1 MTGRLILFWL
11 ALVGSVALLGCLFLS
26 RSREETV
33 ARQVERM
40 GVRRKSNI
48 SAGEEKGSFCFDCL
62 PGAFHLSR
70 PLFILIPAFIFLA
83 LTRSCWSLLV
93 SLPFGLA
100 LPGITEKL
108 RDSRK
113 KRLIRSQ
120 LYDFLDAMIQSLE
133 GGFSIY
139 QALEFSADDVTPP
152 LSLEL
157 QRAVSDINYGS
168 EFEDAMERAR
178 KRVADPVFDTMVDT
192 LLLLKQS
199 GGNLPLLLR
208 KLRGFM
214 RDREEAE
221 REIRVNTTQG
231 RWSGYV
237 VASLPLA
244 FLAIESI
251 FSPSLIR
258 PLFST
263 PVGLT
268 LLAIGLGLDAAGFLC
283 VRHISKLGRAT

>member
-1 MTGRLILFWL
+1 MTGQLILFWL
-11 ALVGSVALLGCLFLS
+11 ALVGSVTLLGYLFLA
-26 RSREETV
+26 RCRAETV
-33 ARQVERM
+33 AMQVDRM
-40 GVRRKSNI
+40 EARSGSDAVI
-48 SAGEEKGSFCFDCL
+48 DGEKGSLFFRLL
-62 PGAFHLSR
+62 PGASRLSR
-70 PLFILIPAFIFLA
+70 PFFILIPTFLLLA

-93 SLPFGLA
+93 SLPLGLV
-100 LPGITEKL
+100 LPGIIEKL

-113 KRLIRSQ
+113 RRLLRSQ

-139 QALEFSADDVTPP
+139 QALEFSADDVAPP

-178 KRVADPVFDTMVDT
+178 KRVADPVFDTMVDM

-268 LLAIGLGLDAAGFLC
+268 LLAAGLGLDAAGFLC
-283 VRHISKLGRAT
+283 VRHISRLGRAS